1 MASTVLIV
9 PNISCEHC
17 EHTIKETLGA
27 LAGVGDVSVS
37 IPEKTVRVTYD
48 ETAVQLEAMK
58 AALAEEEY
66 PVESA
71 V

>member
-1 MASTVLIV
+1 MTQATLSI

-27 LAGVGDVSVS
+27 LSGVDAVAVS
-37 IPEKTVRVTYD
+37 IPDKTVSLQYD
-48 ETAVQLEAMK
+48 DGLVQLDAIK

-66 PVESA
+66 PVEA
-71 V
+71 VH

>member
-1 MASTVLIV
+1 MTQATLSV

-27 LAGVGDVSVS
+27 LSGVGDVAVS
-37 IPEKTVRVTYD
+37 IPEKTVSLQYD
-48 ETAVQLEAMK
+48 DAVVQMDDIK

-66 PVESA
+66 PVEELH
-71 V
+71 